1 MILHNIINIT
11 FFTWRSIFGPIH
23 PMLAIFET
31 YFANLWGSIS
41 FLLVSEMSL
50 FNMLMV
56 LKWSWI
62 VEVDEIFVGNF
73 LMLFNLGYILV
84 SQTARFV
91 YVYLIT
97 MPTV

>member
-1 MILHNIINIT
+1 
-11 FFTWRSIFGPIH
+11 
-23 PMLAIFET
+23 MLAIFET

-62 VEVDEIFVGNF
+62 VEIDEIFVGNF
-73 LMLFNLGYILV
+73 LMLFNLGYIIV

-91 YVYLIT
+91 YL
-97 MPTV
+97 